1 MDQLVI
7 FIVVLIQV
15 MAGCQ
20 QDKPIVNPWM
30 GSYQVEQICDGAANP
45 GYTMKVRQDAA
56 KPSVLILANLG
67 GYGQKVEAI
76 LQNDSL
82 VITPTEVNAGLI
94 GAVRLS
100 GTGTLKEILLIN
112 LRVRVPGPQG
122 TTTTSNCILKGT
134 RL

>member
-1 MDQLVI
+1 
-7 FIVVLIQV
+7 

-20 QDKPIVNPWM
+20 QDKPVANLWT
-30 GSYQVEQICDGAANP
+30 GDYQVAQTCDGAANP
-45 GYTMKVRQDAA
+45 DYMMKVRQDAA
-56 KPSVLILANLG
+56 EPSVLILNNLG
-67 GYGQKVEAI
+67 GYGQRVEAT

-100 GTGTLKEILLIN
+100 GTGTLREKTLLID
-112 LRVRVPGPQG
+112 LAVRVPGPQG
-122 TTTTSNCILKGT
+122 TTTTSNCTLKGT